1 MKLRPITLLVAV
13 LLLVATFALTALAST
28 GAITLDFRVVR
39 GVPGSVHE
47 LYSGPMPVVGETCH
61 VVASDAGNNTSV
73 HPGNDLMLSTG
84 GTAIIFADV
93 ERAPN
98 VSTPGS
104 GAIVPGEF
112 GVVTLTLGPDG
123 VYSADLILE
132 FECQPI
138 TTTSTT
144 GPTPEDTTTTSS
156 TTLVPPSSST
166 TTPTT
171 LPTSSTTSA
180 PAPTTT
186 APTDCV
192 DIPGEVICE
201 LPFTGP
207 ESHVMPLLAAGLL
220 LAGIATL
227 RYARRES

>member
-1 MKLRPITLLVAV
+1 MKTRPITLLVAV

-28 GAITLDFRVVR
+28 GAISLDFRVVR
-39 GVPGSVHE
+39 GAPGSVHE
-47 LYSGPMPVVGETCH
+47 LYSGPMPVVGETCQ

-93 ERAPN
+93 ERTPN

-132 FECQPI
+132 FECAPI
-138 TTTSTT
+138 TTTSS
-144 GPTPEDTTTTSS
+144 TSS
-156 TTLVPPSSST
+156 TTSTTAPETTSTSST
-166 TTPTT
+166 TTPAPTT
-171 LPTSSTTSA
+171 TVPPTSSTSVPET
-180 PAPTTT
+180 PTTI
-186 APTDCV
+186 PSECV
-192 DIPGEVICE
+192 DIPGEVICV

-207 ESHVMPLLAAGLL
+207 ESVVMVPLAAGLL

-227 RYARRES
+227 GYARRVGRA